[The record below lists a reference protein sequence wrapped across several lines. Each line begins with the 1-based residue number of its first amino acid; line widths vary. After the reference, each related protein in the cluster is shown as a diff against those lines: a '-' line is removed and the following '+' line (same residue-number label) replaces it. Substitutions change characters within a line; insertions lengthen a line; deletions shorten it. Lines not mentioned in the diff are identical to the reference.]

1 MNLFA
6 NNPIKLVIQRG
17 ASMLESIAQT
27 LEELMGQR
35 GNPLNRVV
43 TRGDLWQA
51 GMVEL
56 RTTSGQ
62 VQAYAGVPHPTMVST
77 GGLDAYD
84 AVFAPTSLTVE
95 ATPSSIVLLWDTP
108 STPRYAYTRVYRSD
122 TSDFSGATILG
133 TGAGGFYVDALGAGG
148 VTKYYW
154 TSHVDI
160 DGIETGLNDAVGTP
174 GTTGYVGNADIQDG
188 TINGG
193 KIVTNSIT
201 ANRIFAID
209 FAAINANVGVL
220 NTGQLEVQTGGF
232 IRSANYSAGSAGWQI
247 TNTNAEFNNVTV
259 RGILAAVT
267 GTLGT
272 LTMATGGYIQS
283 SNYSVGST
291 GWKISETAA
300 EFNGMSLTA
309 ATGTLGALTM
319 AAGGYIQSSNYVSG
333 TSGWKLLE
341 TGIEF
346 NTGLT
351 VDYIDVTGTKPPAN
365 ATSDLFLING
375 NGCTINGN
383 NVTKT
388 GGTDNTW
395 DSGIYSAESYTNG
408 AAITFFA
415 GQNNKILMVGINSD
429 PTTNNSNSSIDYAW
443 YVYQDGN
450 AYIQE
455 NGVQREESPG
465 NYIFGSY
472 TSNTV
477 FSIQYDG
484 EYVRYYMDGV
494 LKRSISAGSGIR
506 FYVDSSFYTSGA
518 QVNNI
523 RFTPMSSARQS
534 LEQGTTITSGG
545 ITFSAGG
552 AIKGGQTD
560 YNTGTG
566 WFLGYS
572 GGAYKFSIGSPATN
586 RMTWDGS
593 NLSVVGNIDYPYV
606 DGSYRAFAGTVGLHT
621 TFSTSPVKTREVLMD
636 RSGSATFRFNLI
648 VSGSPGTTAYAQ
660 LYKNGVAIG
669 TTRSTTSTSYTV
681 FNEVLSFSKGD
692 KIQLYQWIS
701 GGSYGSY
708 TQIFEMYCANPSSPS
723 DQMP

>member
-174 GTTGYVGNADIQDG
+174 GTTGYVGNDDIQDG
-188 TINGG
+188 TLNGG
-193 KIVTNSIT
+193 KIVTNSIA

-267 GTLGT
+267 GTLST
-272 LTMATGGYIQS
+272 LTMASGGYIAS
-283 SNYSVGST
+283 ANYSSGTT
-291 GWKISETAA
+291 GWKITDTAA
-300 EFNGMSLTA
+300 EFN
-309 ATGTLGALTM
+309 
-319 AAGGYIQSSNYVSG
+319 
-333 TSGWKLLE
+333 
-341 TGIEF
+341 
-346 NTGLT
+346 
-351 VDYIDVTGTKPPAN
+351 
-365 ATSDLFLING
+365 
-375 NGCTINGN
+375 
-383 NVTKT
+383 NV
-388 GGTDNTW
+388 
-395 DSGIYSAESYTNG
+395 
-408 AAITFFA
+408 
-415 GQNNKILMVGINSD
+415 
-429 PTTNNSNSSIDYAW
+429 
-443 YVYQDGN
+443 
-450 AYIQE
+450 
-455 NGVQREESPG
+455 
-465 NYIFGSY
+465 
-472 TSNTV
+472 
-477 FSIQYDG
+477 
-484 EYVRYYMDGV
+484 
-494 LKRSISAGSGIR
+494 
-506 FYVDSSFYTSGA
+506 
-518 QVNNI
+518 
-523 RFTPMSSARQS
+523 
-534 LEQGTTITSGG
+534 TITSGG
-545 ITFSAGG
+545 S
-552 AIKGGQTD
+552 IKIGQTA

-566 WFLGYS
+566 IYLGLYS
-572 GGAYKFSIGSPATN
+572 GNPAISIGSSSGNHLNYDSGTGELDFKGKLRGPLLGFDGILNSSATN
-586 RMTWDGS
+586 LYNATCSDGTAYWDRSVSAYITTNTLNINVSQDGNVLIWWDITATLS
-593 NLSVVGNIDYPYV
+593 NSASIAYCSPSKTAMDVVDMKMAIDV
-606 DGSYRAFAGTVGLHT
+606 DGTVYKKNFFYWSGLFGGQSKSETMYMVIPLTAGSHQIKTQLYLEPASTNYMIVGLGYY
-621 TFSTSPVKTREVLMD
+621 PVTRTRESIIYYV
-636 RSGSATFRFNLI
+636 
-648 VSGSPGTTAYAQ
+648 P
-660 LYKNGVAIG
+660 
-669 TTRSTTSTSYTV
+669 
-681 FNEVLSFSKGD
+681 
-692 KIQLYQWIS
+692 
-701 GGSYGSY
+701 
-708 TQIFEMYCANPSSPS
+708 
-723 DQMP
+723 